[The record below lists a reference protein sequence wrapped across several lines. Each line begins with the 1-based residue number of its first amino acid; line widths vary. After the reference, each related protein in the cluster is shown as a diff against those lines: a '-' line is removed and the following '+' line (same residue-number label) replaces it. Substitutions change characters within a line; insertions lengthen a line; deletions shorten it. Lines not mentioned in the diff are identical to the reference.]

1 MREVV
6 LDTETTGL
14 DPYKGHRIIEIG
26 AVELV
31 NKIQTGNVFH
41 FYVNPERDV
50 PFEAYQIHGI
60 SEEFLRD
67 KPKFN
72 EISKEFI
79 EFVSNSPLVIH
90 NAQFDMGFIN
100 FELQK
105 IKSPKLDYITII
117 DTLIIARRKFPGQK
131 NNLDALC
138 KRFKVD
144 NSDRKYHGALKD
156 AYLLAEVYVELTGGR
171 QIKLDVT
178 SALANKDGPSNI
190 SRKVFSNDDFKVVQ
204 PTEEERRLHEIL
216 LKRIKK

>member
-1 MREVV
+1 M
-6 LDTETTGL
+6 
-14 DPYKGHRIIEIG
+14 
-26 AVELV
+26 
-31 NKIQTGNVFH
+31 
-41 FYVNPERDV
+41 

-105 IKSPKLDYITII
+105 IKSPKLDYLTII
-117 DTLIIARRKFPGQK
+117 DTLIMARRKFPGQK

-144 NSDRKYHGALKD
+144 LTRREKHGALLD
-156 AYLLAEVYVELTGGR
+156 AELLADVYIELNGGAQTKIDFATSEIVETKNFEQNIVKR
-171 QIKLDVT
+171 QKIK
-178 SALANKDGPSNI
+178 ARKFKPS
-190 SRKVFSNDDFKVVQ
+190 DEDFEKLFK
-204 PTEEERRLHEIL
+204 TL
-216 LKRIKK
+216 